1 MKYILII
8 LLAVMTA
15 GACKKT
21 VEKIQENAALSIMTN
36 GQWIVNKFIESTDDV
51 TDDFAGYSFQFY
63 ENGTVIG
70 LSGGAE
76 KKGTWEAN
84 ITGRT
89 ITAHFPDGELPVE
102 KLNAVWTITDSS
114 VDEVK
119 AKTTSGN
126 IQKTLWLKK
135 K

>member
-1 MKYILII
+1 MKHVLII
-8 LLAVMTA
+8 LLAVIAA
-15 GACKKT
+15 GSCKKA
-21 VEKIQENAALSIMTN
+21 VEKIQENAALSIMTK
-36 GQWIVNKFIESTDDV
+36 GQWVINEFTESTDDV
-51 TDDFAGYSFQFY
+51 TGDFAGYSFQFY

-84 ITGRT
+84 IAGRT
-89 ITAHFPDGELPVE
+89 ITAHFPGGGLPVE

-114 VDEVK
+114 ADEVK
-119 AKTTSGN
+119 AKTTIDN
-126 IQKTLWLKK
+126 IPKTLWLKK